1 MYISSTTVFVQQEN
15 LSTVVPPN
23 IKTLP
28 SYEEA
33 FDRSSQSEL
42 MTTRS
47 QMETAWAKLFPTV
60 LPVPVSLNA
69 DCPNY
74 EWSRNA
80 DSGDEQ
86 NEETIKKVESFGYLV
101 PFVSNVKQHLGIKA
115 VSEEVEI
122 NFKNNRVRAERPHQ
136 QELNE
141 TVYDDIWS
149 GQRILNDT
157 VFIES
162 KGEVLVF
169 QIYSDDVECGNP
181 LGSAK
186 GKHKLTFFF
195 WTLMNLRP
203 QYRSSLRSINLL
215 GCAHSKLLK
224 TYGVD
229 KFLQPFLN
237 DMEQFRNGITMTIR
251 GKDRI
256 WRGVIG
262 NVVGDMLASNY
273 LGGFKET
280 ASASS
285 PCRICHISKA
295 DQDVI
300 HSESLCILRTKDTHE
315 QQLEEISDP
324 DITQK
329 YRNELKSKYRRRTY
343 CQSRATL

>member
-1 MYISSTTVFVQQEN
+1 MNQSVLYISSTTVFVQQEN

-122 NFKNNRVRAERPHQ
+122 NFKNNRVRDERPHQ
-136 QELNE
+136 QELN
-141 TVYDDIWS
+141 
-149 GQRILNDT
+149 
-157 VFIES
+157 
-162 KGEVLVF
+162 
-169 QIYSDDVECGNP
+169 
-181 LGSAK
+181 
-186 GKHKLTFFF
+186 
-195 WTLMNLRP
+195 
-203 QYRSSLRSINLL
+203 
-215 GCAHSKLLK
+215 
-224 TYGVD
+224 
-229 KFLQPFLN
+229 
-237 DMEQFRNGITMTIR
+237 
-251 GKDRI
+251 
-256 WRGVIG
+256 
-262 NVVGDMLASNY
+262 
-273 LGGFKET
+273 
-280 ASASS
+280 
-285 PCRICHISKA
+285 
-295 DQDVI
+295 
-300 HSESLCILRTKDTHE
+300 
-315 QQLEEISDP
+315 
-324 DITQK
+324 
-329 YRNELKSKYRRRTY
+329 
-343 CQSRATL
+343 